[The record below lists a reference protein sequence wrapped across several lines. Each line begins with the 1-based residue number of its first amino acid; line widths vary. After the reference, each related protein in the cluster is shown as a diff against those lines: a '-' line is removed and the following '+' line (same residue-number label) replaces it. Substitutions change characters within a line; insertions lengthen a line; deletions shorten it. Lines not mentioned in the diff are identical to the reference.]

1 MKASK
6 KENKAIKECY
16 MRLYKESKPSA
27 NFQELINNANKNI
40 HGEKIINFRS
50 HEIEKEK
57 FESIVK
63 NIIKEYKIKPKYRA
77 KLFENTICLRCSPKI
92 IDMK

>member
-6 KENKAIKECY
+6 KENEAIKECY

-27 NFQELINNANKNI
+27 NFQELIDNANKNI

-63 NIIKEYKIKPKYRA
+63 NIIKKHKKENKH
-77 KLFENTICLRCSPKI
+77 LF
-92 IDMK
+92 